1 MKIQKNSVVEL
12 TYELEVDGQIADRCP
27 VERPLDYIHGTG
39 SLLPKFEEYL
49 EGLEPGDN
57 FKFTLS
63 PDEGY
68 GRRDP
73 NRVIELPKEAF
84 MVNGEMRDDLMKP
97 GTTIPLLNQA
107 GQVVPGL
114 VVSVNEAT
122 VTIDVNSPMADKT
135 LNFSGSILSVRE
147 ATEKELSEGLHG
159 EYVHSNCGCGGCGG
173 HHGEG
178 HECGGCGGDCGEGG
192 CHDGGC
198 GGHGE
203 GQGCGNHGKGHGE
216 GHGCSGHG
224 KGHGEGGCCHSKE

>member
-1 MKIQKNSVVEL
+1 MKITTNSVVEL
-12 TYELEVDGQIADRCP
+12 TYELEVDGQIVDRCP
-27 VERPLDYIHGTG
+27 VERPLDYIQGTG
-39 SLLPKFEEYL
+39 SLLPKFEENL

-73 NRVIELPKEAF
+73 DRVIELPKEAF
-84 MVNGEMRDDLMKP
+84 MVNGDMREDLMKP
-97 GTTIPLLNQA
+97 GTTVPLLNHA

-114 VVSVNEAT
+114 VVSVNETT

-147 ATEKELSEGLHG
+147 ATEKELTEGLHG
-159 EYVHSNCGCGGCGG
+159 EYLHSNCGCGGCGG

-178 HECGGCGGDCGEGG
+178 HGCSGCGEGG
-192 CHDGGC
+192 CGEGGCGEGGCGSDCGGHHDGGC
-198 GGHGE
+198 C
-203 GQGCGNHGKGHGE
+203 Q
-216 GHGCSGHG
+216 
-224 KGHGEGGCCHSKE
+224 SKE

>member
-1 MKIQKNSVVEL
+1 MKITTNSVVEL
-12 TYELEVDGQIADRCP
+12 TYELEVDGQIVDRCP

-39 SLLPKFEEYL
+39 SLLPKFEENL

-73 NRVIELPKEAF
+73 DRVIELPKEAF
-84 MVNGEMRDDLMKP
+84 MVNGDMREDLMKP
-97 GTTIPLLNQA
+97 GTTVPLLNHA

-114 VVSVNEAT
+114 VVSVNETT

-147 ATEKELSEGLHG
+147 ATEKELTEGLHG
-159 EYVHSNCGCGGCGG
+159 EYLHSNCGCGGCGG

-178 HECGGCGGDCGEGG
+178 HGCSGCGEGG
-192 CHDGGC
+192 CGEGGC
-198 GGHGE
+198 GE
-203 GQGCGNHGKGHGE
+203 GGCGSDCGGH
-216 GHGCSGHG
+216 HD
-224 KGHGEGGCCHSKE
+224 GGCCHSKE